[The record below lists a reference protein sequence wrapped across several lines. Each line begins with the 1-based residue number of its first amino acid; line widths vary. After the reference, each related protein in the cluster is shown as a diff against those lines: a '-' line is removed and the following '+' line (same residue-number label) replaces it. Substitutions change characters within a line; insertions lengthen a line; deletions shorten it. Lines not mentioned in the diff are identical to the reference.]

1 MGTSQD
7 DSLGAKM
14 CTACSKNAKDPV
26 VAGEDGY
33 CLSCGRRVDV
43 DRDQV
48 EDNRDRVEWNLGQVA
63 GVSDKGLRHS
73 RNEDA
78 MDFAVVDTV
87 AGPIAVAIVSDG
99 VSSAPRPHDA
109 SWRAVQTGI
118 ELLAEGVNQ
127 GGDPVEVSQT
137 AVKAAGQALTGL
149 VGPEGAPAATYVSAI
164 VSSRQVTVCWLGDSR
179 AYWLAAKAPA
189 PVGPND
195 TIDITGGSHRVTR
208 DDSLAEE
215 IVAAG
220 LATMD
225 EAMASP
231 QAHVITRWLGA
242 DLPEPEAHIEQFTPT
257 GPGVLLLCSDGLW
270 NYRPEAA
277 ELAAMAMPAALTRPL
292 DAAADL
298 TKFAIDQG
306 GLDNITVVIIPF
318 PPRADAES
326 ADEMTMEAAPTVP
339 MHAPTVPVPAPPAG

>member
-1 MGTSQD
+1 ME
-7 DSLGAKM
+7 
-14 CTACSKNAKDPV
+14 
-26 VAGEDGY
+26 ED
-33 CLSCGRRVDV
+33 
-43 DRDQV
+43 
-48 EDNRDRVEWNLGQVA
+48 LGQVA
-63 GVSDKGLRHS
+63 GVSDRGLRHS

-78 MDFAVVDTV
+78 MHFAVADTEE
-87 AGPIAVAIVSDG
+87 GPAAVAIVCDG
-99 VSSAPRPHDA
+99 VSSAPRPDEA
-109 SWRAVQTGI
+109 SWAAVNTAI
-118 ELLAEGVNQ
+118 TVLAEGTQQ
-127 GGDPVEVSQT
+127 GEDPEAISRA
-137 AVKAAGQALTGL
+137 AVKVAGQELTGL
-149 VGPEGAPAATYVSAI
+149 AGPEGAPATTYVSAI
-164 VSSRQVTVCWLGDSR
+164 VSQRQITVCWLGDSR
-179 AYWLAAKAPA
+179 AYWLAANAPIPA
-189 PVGPND
+189 GPND
-195 TIDITGGSHRVTR
+195 TIDITGGSRRVTR

-242 DLPEPEAHIEQFTPT
+242 DLPEPEAHVEQFTPS

-298 TKFAIDQG
+298 AKFALDSG

-318 PPRADAES
+318 PPRRDAVPAAAATVPIPES
-326 ADEMTMEAAPTVP
+326 A
-339 MHAPTVPVPAPPAG
+339 G

>member
-1 MGTSQD
+1 ME
-7 DSLGAKM
+7 
-14 CTACSKNAKDPV
+14 
-26 VAGEDGY
+26 ED
-33 CLSCGRRVDV
+33 
-43 DRDQV
+43 
-48 EDNRDRVEWNLGQVA
+48 LGQVA
-63 GVSDKGLRHS
+63 GVSDRGLRHS

-78 MDFAVVDTV
+78 MHFAVADTD
-87 AGPIAVAIVSDG
+87 AGPVAVAIVCDG
-99 VSSAPRPHDA
+99 VSSAPRPDEA
-109 SWRAVQTGI
+109 SWSAVNAGI
-118 ELLAEGVNQ
+118 TLLAEGAER
-127 GGDPVEVSQT
+127 GEDPDAISRA
-137 AVKAAGQALTGL
+137 AVKAAGQALTEL
-149 VGPEGAPAATYVSAI
+149 AAPDGAPASTYVSA
-164 VSSRQVTVCWLGDSR
+164 VVGQRQITVCWLGDSR
-179 AYWLAAKAPA
+179 AYWLAANAAIPA
-189 PVGPND
+189 GPND
-195 TIDITGGSHRVTR
+195 TIDITGGSRRVTR

-242 DLPEPEAHIEQFTPT
+242 DLPEPQPHVEQFTPT

-298 TKFAIDQG
+298 AKFALDSG

-318 PPRADAES
+318 PPNADA
-326 ADEMTMEAAPTVP
+326 APAAR
-339 MHAPTVPVPAPPAG
+339 AG

>member
-1 MGTSQD
+1 ME
-7 DSLGAKM
+7 
-14 CTACSKNAKDPV
+14 
-26 VAGEDGY
+26 ED
-33 CLSCGRRVDV
+33 
-43 DRDQV
+43 
-48 EDNRDRVEWNLGQVA
+48 LGQVA
-63 GVSDKGLRHS
+63 GVSDRGLRHS

-78 MDFAVVDTV
+78 MHFAVADTD
-87 AGPIAVAIVSDG
+87 AGPVAVAIVCDG
-99 VSSAPRPHDA
+99 VSSAPRPDEA
-109 SWRAVQTGI
+109 SWTAVNAGI
-118 ELLAEGVNQ
+118 TLLAEGAER
-127 GGDPVEVSQT
+127 GDDPEAVSRT
-137 AVKAAGQALTGL
+137 AVKAAGRALTEL
-149 VGPEGAPAATYVSAI
+149 AGPDGAPASTYVSAI
-164 VSSRQVTVCWLGDSR
+164 VGQGQVTVCWLGDSR
-179 AYWLAAKAPA
+179 AYWLAANAPA
-189 PVGPND
+189 PAGPND
-195 TIDITGGSHRVTR
+195 TIDITGGSRRVTR

-242 DLPEPEAHIEQFTPT
+242 DLPEPQPHIEQFSPT

-298 TKFAIDQG
+298 AKFALDSG

-318 PPRADAES
+318 PPRTDA
-326 ADEMTMEAAPTVP
+326 
-339 MHAPTVPVPAPPAG
+339 VPASRAG